1 MSVFAKMLLINIQ
14 KTPNYSFRIKI
25 HENIV
30 FKWKDSVEGGNLD
43 QVVFAAELEFLKI
56 LIPRLP
62 QNTSNINI
70 ECAGILIQLCS
81 VL

>member
-1 MSVFAKMLLINIQ
+1 MLLLNIQ

-30 FKWKDSVEGGNLD
+30 FKRKDSVEGGNLD

-62 QNTSNINI
+62 QNTSNINT
-70 ECAGILIQLCS
+70 ERAAILIQLCS
-81 VL
+81 FL

>member
-1 MSVFAKMLLINIQ
+1 MLLLNIQ

-25 HENIV
+25 HGNIV
-30 FKWKDSVEGGNLD
+30 FKRKDSVEGGNQD